1 MLTKHDVEKAR
12 DEGYA
17 AFSENTDLRHE
28 NPYYPGS
35 NRHDA
40 FIEGWKV
47 AEFEK
52 TFKQDCPWRSRVICL
67 VSRNICM
74 MENCGLWYLKNKMGG
89 DND

>member
-1 MLTKHDVEKAR
+1 MITKQDVEIAR
-12 DEGYA
+12 AGGYA
-17 AFSENTDLRHE
+17 AFSENTELRHE

-52 TFKQDCPWRSRVICL
+52 TIKEDCPWRFRVICL
-67 VSRNICM
+67 VSRNVCM
-74 MENCGLWYLKNKMGG
+74 VENCGLWYAKIKLGEEK
-89 DND
+89 

>member
-1 MLTKHDVEKAR
+1 MLEKKDIDKAR
-12 DEGYA
+12 SEGYA
-17 AFSENTDLRHE
+17 AFSENTELRHE

-35 NRHDA
+35 SRHEA

-67 VSRNICM
+67 VSRNVCM
-74 MENCGLWYLKNKMGG
+74 MENCGLWYSKTKEEEEK
-89 DND
+89 